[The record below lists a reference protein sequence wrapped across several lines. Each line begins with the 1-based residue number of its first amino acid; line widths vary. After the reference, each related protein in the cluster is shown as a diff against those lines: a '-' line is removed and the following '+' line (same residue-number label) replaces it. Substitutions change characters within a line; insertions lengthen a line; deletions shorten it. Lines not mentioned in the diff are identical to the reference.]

1 MATFEDFKL
10 ISIIGRG
17 TFGKVYLVR
26 KTLDRKLF
34 AMKVIRKDV
43 VIQHESIESLQ
54 LEKLILVQVNHPFI
68 IGLNYV
74 F

>member
-1 MATFEDFKL
+1 M
-10 ISIIGRG
+10 
-17 TFGKVYLVR
+17 R

-43 VIQHESIESLQ
+43 VIEHESIESLQ

>member
-1 MATFEDFKL
+1 
-10 ISIIGRG
+10 
-17 TFGKVYLVR
+17 
-26 KTLDRKLF
+26 
-34 AMKVIRKDV
+34 MKVIRKDV